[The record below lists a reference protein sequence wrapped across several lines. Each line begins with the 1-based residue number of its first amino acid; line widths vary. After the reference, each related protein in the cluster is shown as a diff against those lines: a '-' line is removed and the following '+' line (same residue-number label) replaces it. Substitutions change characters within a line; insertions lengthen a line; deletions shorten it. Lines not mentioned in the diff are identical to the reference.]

1 MPLHINIEDLLSAH
15 KVESDRIEYKEG
27 WNPDAI
33 YRSIGAFANDF
44 ANLGG
49 GYILIGVA
57 EDPETKIAIRPVK
70 GLTTQQIG
78 NIQTDMIG
86 YNNQIRPY
94 YAPKLSIED
103 LDNRQIIVLWV
114 VAGNER
120 PYEVPETI
128 TARHKTWKYFIRKYA
143 SSIEAKGADR
153 EELIGLSNNIP
164 FDDRANTQASIQ
176 DISLVLVQDHL
187 RKIDSKLAG
196 EVGSASNEAVLQRM
210 ALLSGPDEFLY
221 PRNVGLMLFSEAPH
235 QFFPVTQVEMVHFP
249 EGDANPFT
257 EYPTI
262 TGPIQEQIRRT
273 LDFLTINFL
282 EEKVVKPAHKAESVR
297 TWNYPL
303 AAIEETLV
311 NAFYHRD
318 YQVREPIEIRI
329 YRNSL
334 VFINH
339 GGPDRSIQMQA
350 FEVGVVRP
358 RRYRNRRLGDFL
370 KELDLTEG
378 KATGIPTIHKALR
391 DNGSPSPRFNTD
403 DDRTF
408 LEVELFV
415 HPGFK
420 QQEIIYVSL
429 DKVAW
434 NLKGINGLLDE
445 ILVRAAL
452 VDAAGKLIETDVR
465 NIGGDI
471 AAQDGIAVIAANNAI
486 NALDRDIA
494 RDIARQIN
502 EAVGEKLIRVLE
514 KGREPEKR
522 KNLLAAIGITNN
534 AKNFDTYVKPLEAV
548 NWLRM
553 TIPDKPTSPKQ
564 QYLTM
569 LKGWIILQ
577 LLKEL

>member
-1 MPLHINIEDLLSAH
+1 MPLHINIEDLLSSH
-15 KVESDRIEYKEG
+15 KVESERIEYKEG

-49 GYILIGVA
+49 GYILIGVT
-57 EDPETKIAIRPVK
+57 EDPDTKTAIRPVK

-78 NIQTDMIG
+78 NIQTDMTG

-94 YAPKLSIED
+94 YAPKLSIEEI
-103 LDNRQIIVLWV
+103 DNKQIIVLWV

-120 PYEVPETI
+120 PYEVPESI
-128 TARHKTWKYFIRKYA
+128 TARHKTWKYFIRRYA
-143 SSIEAKGADR
+143 SSIEAKGADK

-176 DISLVLVQDHL
+176 DISMVLVQDHL
-187 RKIDSKLAG
+187 RKIDSKLAE
-196 EVGSASNEAVLQRM
+196 EVGAVSNEAILQRM

-235 QFFPVTQVEMVHFP
+235 RFFPVTQVEMVHFP
-249 EGDANPFT
+249 DGDANPFT
-257 EYPTI
+257 EYPPI
-262 TGPIQEQIRRT
+262 IGPIQKQIRRT
-273 LDFLTINFL
+273 LDFLTSNIL
-282 EEKVVKPAHKAESVR
+282 EERVVKPAHRAESIR

-350 FEVGVVRP
+350 FEAGVVRP

-403 DDRTF
+403 DNRTF

-415 HPGFK
+415 HPSFK

-429 DKVAW
+429 DKVVW
-434 NLKGINGLLDE
+434 NLKGIDGLLNELLTKTPHIDAKGN
-445 ILVRAAL
+445 LV
-452 VDAAGKLIETDVR
+452 ETDVS
-465 NIGGDI
+465 NIDGDI
-471 AAQDGIAVIAANNAI
+471 AARNRIAVKAAINAV

-494 RDIARQIN
+494 RDIAIKIN
-502 EAVGEKLIRVLE
+502 EAVDEKFIRVLE
-514 KGREPEKR
+514 KGKEPEKR

-534 AKNFDTYVKPLEAV
+534 PKNFDTYVKPLEDI
-548 NWLRM
+548 NWLGM
-553 TIPDKPTSPKQ
+553 TLPDKPTSPKQ

-569 LKGWIILQ
+569 LKGRIVLQ
-577 LLKEL
+577 LLNKL